1 MQSIVNNL
9 SFLHK
14 FHVKAKNPS
23 LSFLNNLP
31 RLIQPLPF
39 QKKYFIPTLIAKIE
53 EVSPLFI
60 KRWKG
65 GGGSNYACIYVFVAY
80 PKIPSSNWEHQSR
93 HDNSIPCIA
102 ISQIY
107 RDTEQPQEKETLQYE
122 SRLQFSWR
130 QFQQQTQCK
139 SPNPIWKRKSTPGS

>member
-31 RLIQPLPF
+31 RLVQPLPF

-53 EVSPLFI
+53 EVSPL
-60 KRWKG
+60 
-65 GGGSNYACIYVFVAY
+65 YIYVFVAY